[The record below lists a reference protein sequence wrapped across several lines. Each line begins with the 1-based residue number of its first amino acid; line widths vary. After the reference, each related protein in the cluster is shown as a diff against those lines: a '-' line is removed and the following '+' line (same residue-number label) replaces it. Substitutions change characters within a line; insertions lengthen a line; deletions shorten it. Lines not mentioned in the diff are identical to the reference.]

1 MESSQQ
7 GELQVKWT
15 PHKARCICCRHRSVC
30 YRAIAAVARSRH
42 LPRPAADFPGRERT
56 GENREERRAM
66 AESNPMWGFPRLR
79 RAATSFPG
87 NLHLVL
93 VLGPSGLLSSAPSPS
108 SSTDLGFRFSQ
119 DDFLLKMPVVMLR
132 SVGDL
137 LRYIDE
143 HHLTSDFTAKV
154 EYCQSDW
161 VSSAI
166 ETFAVTVKKIAQH
179 LQGFG
184 AELSETDLPDEANA
198 IEFLL
203 HSHTHRYRQMKDD
216 IRSVLKEGRLLLSN
230 LETVKA
236 SKRDVEAERDLKSDM
251 DTVQRLLAQLRDM
264 EEAFDG
270 FFEKH
275 HLKLLQYLQLLHYEM
290 RFQQMERVLERITA
304 KEADIDSVGTT
315 VVQTEQLLMDLE
327 ILDANAQE
335 EMARAQVLI
344 LHGHQLAANHHYALA
359 LIVQRCNELR
369 HRCDLI
375 TAAVRIKRASLT
387 RAQDLLLRLEGALR
401 WCDEGAYLL
410 ASQMVDRFQT
420 REGAQEALQY
430 LTYHQERAPSA
441 LKNSQDIVSLEL
453 EAILTPQL
461 QKQRAVSEEA
471 GRCTNQTHS
480 AGGPEARTPTDLA
493 ALQFSFDLLPGKR
506 AARKNNN
513 QRKIEVMHD
522 FQGNRSCLYGSTTE
536 TDSEAED
543 NPEQVTRHL
552 MKELIAT
559 ERIYVDELLSVL
571 LGYRAEMED
580 PSMSNL
586 LPSALR
592 SQKDVCSA
600 TCQRFTSST
609 AGMTQTHT
617 NSQTHT
623 CTQTHTQAVTDSSF
637 QCFHENPISFP
648 FPLRLGSSSRICRVA
663 WRHQRGW
670 GLASCNGINRG
681 TSCEVIRHTTSNR
694 TSCVCEQK
702 QKFQVYQRYCQNKP
716 RSELLWRQ
724 CSDSTFF
731 KECQKKLDHKLGLDS
746 YLLKPVQRLAK
757 YQLLLKELLKHCT
770 EDLYRCELQEAL
782 DSMLEL
788 LKSVNDSM
796 HQIAITGYQV
806 PTTQINRSDGV
817 DVYVSGCKI
826 YDTPLCF
833 NIKRFNP
840 HLIYITTFLIDFCR
854 PQPAGPGGAAG
865 GFSVWISHKRAAVRM
880 KELARFKP
888 MQRHL
893 FLAVGIT
900 ENVKGDVKK
909 FEIWYSG
916 REVVYIVQ
924 APTLEVKVAW
934 LTEIRKI
941 LTNQQKNRQDE
952 ALTLSDNPLS
962 DSASVMC
969 VSWGG
974 ASVGGC
980 SACLPVPNSSSTT
993 SHSHMNRGEES
1004 IYTSPAHSEPVV
1016 NSPRRTWPVPAH
1028 SVAICEGLEDWGAAT
1043 DLSNLSDSDEEDQP
1057 SPLVAGRYRVLVES
1071 SMASTDDII
1080 FNCGDVIQ
1088 LLHEEMSGMW
1098 MVRNINRKE
1107 EGRVLPEDLH
1117 RILGETS

>member
-1 MESSQQ
+1 
-7 GELQVKWT
+7 
-15 PHKARCICCRHRSVC
+15 
-30 YRAIAAVARSRH
+30 
-42 LPRPAADFPGRERT
+42 
-56 GENREERRAM
+56 M
-66 AESNPMWGFPRLR
+66 AESNPLRGFPRLR

-93 VLGPSGLLSSAPSPS
+93 VLHPTGLFSSTPSPS

-143 HHLTSDFTAKV
+143 NHLTTDFTAKV

-161 VSSAI
+161 IVLRTAI
-166 ETFAVTVKKIAQH
+166 ETFAVTVKEIAQL

-184 AELSETDLPDEANA
+184 SELSETELPDEANA

-216 IRSVLKEGRLLLSN
+216 IRSVTKEGRLLLSN
-230 LETVKA
+230 LATVKA
-236 SKRDVEAERDLKSDM
+236 SKRDVEEERDLKSDM
-251 DTVQRLLAQLRDM
+251 DTVQRLLAQLKDM

-275 HLKLLQYLQLLHYEM
+275 HLKMHQYLQLLHYEM
-290 RFQQMERVLERITA
+290 SFQQMEEALERISDQET
-304 KEADIDSVGTT
+304 DIASVGTT
-315 VVQTEQLLMDLE
+315 VVQTEQLLVDLE
-327 ILDANAQE
+327 MLDTCAQE
-335 EMARAQVLI
+335 EMGHAQVLI

-369 HRCDLI
+369 HHCDII
-375 TAAVRIKRASLT
+375 TTAVRTKRASLT
-387 RAQDLLLRLEGALR
+387 RARDLLLRLEGALR
-401 WCDEGAYLL
+401 WCDDGAYVL
-410 ASQMVDRFQT
+410 ASQMVDKFQT

-430 LTYHQERAPSA
+430 LSSHQERAPSA
-441 LKNSQDIVSLEL
+441 LKNSQDILSLEF

-461 QKQRAVSEEA
+461 QSQIYMVTEKLNVVQSMIRNREQCLRKLADVQVRPIQLVAPRPEPEQRCKSPLFSPKHGVDFNVLNSK
-471 GRCTNQTHS
+471 
-480 AGGPEARTPTDLA
+480 
-493 ALQFSFDLLPGKR
+493 FSFDLLPGKR
-506 AARKNNN
+506 AARRNNS
-513 QRKIEVMHD
+513 QRKIEVIHD
-522 FQGNRSCLYGSTTE
+522 FQGNRSCLYGSAPE

-543 NPEQVTRHL
+543 NPEQLTRHI

-586 LPSALR
+586 LPPALR
-592 SQKDVCSA
+592 SQKDVLFGNMPEIY
-600 TCQRFTSST
+600 Q
-609 AGMTQTHT
+609 
-617 NSQTHT
+617 
-623 CTQTHTQAVTDSSF
+623 
-637 QCFHENPISFP
+637 FH
-648 FPLRLGSSSRICRVA
+648 SRIFLQDLQGCLETPERVGTCFL
-663 WRHQRGW
+663 QRK
-670 GLASCNGINRG
+670 
-681 TSCEVIRHTTSNR
+681 E
-694 TSCVCEQK
+694 
-702 QKFQVYQRYCQNKP
+702 KFQVYERYCQNKP
-716 RSELLWRQ
+716 CSELLWRQ
-724 CSDSTFF
+724 CSDSPFF

-746 YLLKPVQRLAK
+746 YLLKPVQRLTK
-757 YQLLLKELLKHCT
+757 YQLLLKELLKHCR
-770 EDLYRCELQEAL
+770 EERHRCELQQAL

-796 HQIAITGYQV
+796 HQIAITGYQGDLSQLGRV
-806 PTTQINRSDGV
+806 VMQ
-817 DVYVSGCKI
+817 
-826 YDTPLCF
+826 
-833 NIKRFNP
+833 
-840 HLIYITTFLIDFCR
+840 
-854 PQPAGPGGAAG
+854 G

-893 FLAVGIT
+893 FLYELALLFCKRRDEDTHERTPFYSFKSCLRMSAVGIT

-941 LTNQQKNRQDE
+941 LTNQRKMCQDE
-952 ALTLSDNPLS
+952 TPSLQLSDNTLS
-962 DSASVMC
+962 DSASEMC

-980 SACLPVPNSSSTT
+980 SACLPFPHSSSAT
-993 SHSHMNRGEES
+993 SYSHRLRGEES
-1004 IYTSPAHSEPVV
+1004 IYTSPAHTEPVV
-1016 NSPRRTWPVPAH
+1016 HSPRRTWPVPAH

-1057 SPLVAGRYRVLVES
+1057 APLVAGRYRVMVES

-1098 MVRNINRKE
+1098 MVRNVSRGE
-1107 EGRVLPEDLH
+1107 EGRVLPEDLN
-1117 RILGETS
+1117 RILGETC

>member
-1 MESSQQ
+1 
-7 GELQVKWT
+7 
-15 PHKARCICCRHRSVC
+15 
-30 YRAIAAVARSRH
+30 
-42 LPRPAADFPGRERT
+42 
-56 GENREERRAM
+56 M
-66 AESNPMWGFPRLR
+66 AESNPLRGFPRLR

-93 VLGPSGLLSSAPSPS
+93 VLRPTGLLSTTPSPS

-143 HHLTSDFTAKV
+143 NHLTSDFTAKV

-161 VSSAI
+161 IVLRTAI
-166 ETFAVTVKKIAQH
+166 ETFAVTVKEIAQL

-184 AELSETDLPDEANA
+184 SELSETELPDEANA

-216 IRSVLKEGRLLLSN
+216 IRNVLKEGRLLLSN

-236 SKRDVEAERDLKSDM
+236 SKRDVEEERDIRADM

-275 HLKLLQYLQLLHYEM
+275 HLKLQQYLQLLHYEM
-290 RFQQMERVLERITA
+290 SFQQMDEVLTRL
-304 KEADIDSVGTT
+304 IDQEKDVAFVGTT
-315 VVQTEQLLMDLE
+315 VVQTEQLLRDLE
-327 ILDANAQE
+327 MLDTHAQE
-335 EMARAQVLI
+335 EMARAQVVI

-369 HRCDLI
+369 HHCDVI
-375 TAAVRIKRASLT
+375 TTAIRTKRASLT
-387 RAQDLLLRLEGALR
+387 RARDLLLRLEGALR
-401 WCDEGAYLL
+401 WCDQGAYLL

-420 REGAQEALQY
+420 REGAQEALHC
-430 LTYHQERAPSA
+430 LNCHQERAPSA
-441 LKNSQDIVSLEL
+441 LKNSQDTLSLEF

-461 QKQRAVSEEA
+461 QSQISMVTEKLNSMQSMIRNRELCLRKLADVQVRPVQLVAPRPEPDQTSQRCKSPLFSPKHGVDFNVLNSK
-471 GRCTNQTHS
+471 
-480 AGGPEARTPTDLA
+480 
-493 ALQFSFDLLPGKR
+493 FSFDLLPGKR
-506 AARKNNN
+506 AARRNNS

-522 FQGNRSCLYGSTTE
+522 FQGNRSCLYGPTTE

-543 NPEQVTRHL
+543 SPEQVTRHI

-592 SQKDVCSA
+592 SQKDVLFGNMPEIY
-600 TCQRFTSST
+600 Q
-609 AGMTQTHT
+609 
-617 NSQTHT
+617 
-623 CTQTHTQAVTDSSF
+623 
-637 QCFHENPISFP
+637 FH
-648 FPLRLGSSSRICRVA
+648 SRIFLQDLQGCLEMPERVGA
-663 WRHQRGW
+663 CFLQRK
-670 GLASCNGINRG
+670 
-681 TSCEVIRHTTSNR
+681 E
-694 TSCVCEQK
+694 
-702 QKFQVYQRYCQNKP
+702 KFQVYERYCQNKP
-716 RSELLWRQ
+716 RSEMLWRQ
-724 CSDSTFF
+724 CSDSPFF
-731 KECQKKLDHKLGLDS
+731 QECQMKLDHKLGLDS
-746 YLLKPVQRLAK
+746 YLLKPVQRLTK

-770 EDLYRCELQEAL
+770 EQRYRCELQDAL

-796 HQIAITGYQV
+796 HQIAITGYQGDLSQLGRV
-806 PTTQINRSDGV
+806 VLQ
-817 DVYVSGCKI
+817 
-826 YDTPLCF
+826 
-833 NIKRFNP
+833 
-840 HLIYITTFLIDFCR
+840 
-854 PQPAGPGGAAG
+854 G

-893 FLAVGIT
+893 FLYDHALLFCKRRDEDTHDRTPFYSFKSCLRMSAVGIT
-900 ENVKGDVKK
+900 ETVKGDVKK

-924 APTLEVKVAW
+924 APTVEVKVAW

-941 LTNQQKNRQDE
+941 LTNQLKLHQDE
-952 ALTLSDNPLS
+952 PPSLPLSDNPLS
-962 DSASVMC
+962 DSASEMC

-980 SACLPVPNSSSTT
+980 SACLPVPHSSST

-1004 IYTSPAHSEPVV
+1004 VHTSPAHSDPVV
-1016 NSPRRTWPVPAH
+1016 HSPRRTWPVPAH

-1057 SPLVAGRYRVLVES
+1057 APLVAGRYRVMVES
-1071 SMASTDDII
+1071 SMASSDDII

-1088 LLHEEMSGMW
+1088 LLHEELSGIW
-1098 MVRNINRKE
+1098 IVRNISRGE
-1107 EGRVLPEDLH
+1107 EGRVHSEDLH
-1117 RILGETS
+1117 RILGEIC

>member
-1 MESSQQ
+1 
-7 GELQVKWT
+7 
-15 PHKARCICCRHRSVC
+15 
-30 YRAIAAVARSRH
+30 
-42 LPRPAADFPGRERT
+42 
-56 GENREERRAM
+56 M
-66 AESNPMWGFPRLR
+66 AESNPLRGFPRLR

-93 VLGPSGLLSSAPSPS
+93 VLRPTSLISPAPSPS

-143 HHLTSDFTAKV
+143 NHLTSDFTGTV
-154 EYCQSDW
+154 EYCHSDW
-161 VSSAI
+161 IVLRTAI
-166 ETFAVTVKKIAQH
+166 ESFAVTVKEIAQL

-184 AELSETDLPDEANA
+184 SELAETELPDEANG

-230 LETVKA
+230 LETAKA
-236 SKRDVEAERDLKSDM
+236 SKRDGVEERDIQADT

-275 HLKLLQYLQLLHYEM
+275 HLKLQQYLQLIRYEIS
-290 RFQQMERVLERITA
+290 FQQMDEVLERLSA
-304 KEADIDSVGTT
+304 QEKDILSVGNT
-315 VVQTEQLLMDLE
+315 VVQTEQQLKDLE
-327 ILDANAQE
+327 ILDDQAQE
-335 EMARAQVLI
+335 EMARAQVVI

-369 HRCDLI
+369 HHCDVI
-375 TAAVRIKRASLT
+375 TTAIRAKRASLT
-387 RAQDLLLRLEGALR
+387 RARDLLLRLEEALR

-430 LTYHQERAPSA
+430 LSSHQERAPTA
-441 LKNSQDIVSLEL
+441 LKNSQDILSLEF
-453 EAILTPQL
+453 EAILSPQL
-461 QKQRAVSEEA
+461 QSQISVVTEKLSSVQAMIRNREQCLRKLADIQVRPIQLVAPRPEPDQTSL
-471 GRCTNQTHS
+471 RCKSPLFSPKHGVDFNVLNS
-480 AGGPEARTPTDLA
+480 K
-493 ALQFSFDLLPGKR
+493 FSFDLLPGKKASR
-506 AARKNNN
+506 RNTG

-522 FQGNRSCLYGSTTE
+522 YQGNRSCLYGPAPD
-536 TDSEAED
+536 TDSEAEE
-543 NPEQVTRHL
+543 NPEQVTRHI

-580 PSMSNL
+580 PALSSL

-592 SQKDVCSA
+592 SQKDVLFGNMPEIY
-600 TCQRFTSST
+600 Q
-609 AGMTQTHT
+609 
-617 NSQTHT
+617 
-623 CTQTHTQAVTDSSF
+623 
-637 QCFHENPISFP
+637 FH
-648 FPLRLGSSSRICRVA
+648 SRIFLQDLQGCLETPERVGA
-663 WRHQRGW
+663 CFLRRK
-670 GLASCNGINRG
+670 
-681 TSCEVIRHTTSNR
+681 E
-694 TSCVCEQK
+694 
-702 QKFQVYQRYCQNKP
+702 KFQVYERYCQNKP

-724 CSDSTFF
+724 CSDSPFF
-731 KECQKKLDHKLGLDS
+731 QECQKKLDHKLGLDS
-746 YLLKPVQRLAK
+746 YLLKPVQRLTK

-770 EDLYRCELQEAL
+770 EDQYRCELQEAL

-788 LKSVNDSM
+788 LKAVNDSM
-796 HQIAITGYQV
+796 HQIAITGYQGDLSQLGRV
-806 PTTQINRSDGV
+806 VLQ
-817 DVYVSGCKI
+817 
-826 YDTPLCF
+826 
-833 NIKRFNP
+833 
-840 HLIYITTFLIDFCR
+840 
-854 PQPAGPGGAAG
+854 G

-893 FLAVGIT
+893 FLYEHALLFCKRRDEDTHDRAPFYSFKHCLRMSAVGIT

-916 REVVYIVQ
+916 REEVYIVQ
-924 APTLEVKVAW
+924 APTLEVKVSW

-941 LTNQQKNRQDE
+941 LTNQQKLRNDE
-952 ALTLSDNPLS
+952 APSLLVSDTALS
-962 DSASVMC
+962 DSVSGVC

-974 ASVGGC
+974 ASMGGC
-980 SACLPVPNSSSTT
+980 SACLHVPHSSTAT
-993 SHSHMNRGEES
+993 SHSHRFQGEES
-1004 IYTSPAHSEPVV
+1004 IHISPALSDPVV
-1016 NSPRRTWPVPAH
+1016 HSPRRSWPAPAH
-1028 SVAICEGLEDWGAAT
+1028 SVAICEGLEDWGGAT
-1043 DLSNLSDSDEEDQP
+1043 DLSNLSDSEEDDQP
-1057 SPLVAGRYRVLVES
+1057 APLVAGRYRVMVES

-1088 LLHEEMSGMW
+1088 LLHEDSSGMW
-1098 MVRNINRKE
+1098 MVRNVSRGE

-1117 RILGETS
+1117 RILGETC

>member
-1 MESSQQ
+1 
-7 GELQVKWT
+7 
-15 PHKARCICCRHRSVC
+15 
-30 YRAIAAVARSRH
+30 
-42 LPRPAADFPGRERT
+42 
-56 GENREERRAM
+56 M
-66 AESNPMWGFPRLR
+66 AESNPLRGFPRLR
-79 RAATSFPG
+79 RAAVSSAERWGGGRLETGRRGYCSRETRAVLKIVQFCGTETSFPG

-93 VLGPSGLLSSAPSPS
+93 VLRPSGLLSSAPSPS

-143 HHLTSDFTAKV
+143 NHLTSEFTGRV
-154 EYCQSDW
+154 QYCQSDW
-161 VSSAI
+161 IVLRTAI
-166 ETFAVTVKKIAQH
+166 ETFAVTVKEIAQL

-184 AELSETDLPDEANA
+184 SELSETELPDEPNA
-198 IEFLL
+198 IEFLV

-216 IRSVLKEGRLLLSN
+216 IRGVLKEGRLLLSN

-236 SKRDVEAERDLKSDM
+236 SKRDVEEEKDIQADM

-275 HLKLLQYLQLLHYEM
+275 HLKLQQYLQLLHYEM
-290 RFQQMERVLERITA
+290 SFQQMEEELENLSA
-304 KEADIDSVGTT
+304 QEKEISCVGTT
-315 VVQTEQLLMDLE
+315 VVQTEQMLKDLE
-327 ILDANAQE
+327 MLDKHAQE
-335 EMARAQVLI
+335 EMARAQVVI

-369 HRCDLI
+369 HLCDVI
-375 TAAVRIKRASLT
+375 TAAIRTKRASLI
-387 RAQDLLLRLEGALR
+387 RARDLLLRLEEALR

-410 ASQMVDRFQT
+410 ASQMVDKFQT
-420 REGAQEALQY
+420 REGAQDALQY
-430 LTYHQERAPSA
+430 LSCHQERAPSA
-441 LKNSQDIVSLEL
+441 LRNNQDILSLEF
-453 EAILTPQL
+453 EAILTQQL
-461 QKQRAVSEEA
+461 QSQICTVMEKLNTMQSMIRNREQCLRKLADLQVRPIQLVAPRPEPDQSAQRCKSPLFSPKHGVDFNVLNSK
-471 GRCTNQTHS
+471 
-480 AGGPEARTPTDLA
+480 
-493 ALQFSFDLLPGKR
+493 FSFDLLPGKR
-506 AARKNNN
+506 ASRRNNS

-522 FQGNRSCLYGSTTE
+522 YQGNRSCLYGPTPE

-543 NPEQVTRHL
+543 NPEQVTRHI

-592 SQKDVCSA
+592 SQKDVLFGNMPEIYQFHSRQA
-600 TCQRFTSST
+600 
-609 AGMTQTHT
+609 THT
-617 NSQTHT
+617 LSS
-623 CTQTHTQAVTDSSF
+623 QAVMEVFLQDLQSCLETPERVGA
-637 QCFHENPISFP
+637 CF
-648 FPLRLGSSSRICRVA
+648 L
-663 WRHQRGW
+663 QRK
-670 GLASCNGINRG
+670 
-681 TSCEVIRHTTSNR
+681 E
-694 TSCVCEQK
+694 
-702 QKFQVYQRYCQNKP
+702 KFQVYQRYCQNKP
-716 RSELLWRQ
+716 CSELLWRQ
-724 CSDSTFF
+724 CSDSLFF
-731 KECQKKLDHKLGLDS
+731 QECQKKLDHKLGLDS
-746 YLLKPVQRLAK
+746 YLLKPVQRLTK

-770 EDLYRCELQEAL
+770 EERYHCELQVAL

-796 HQIAITGYQV
+796 HQIAITGYQGDLGQLGRV
-806 PTTQINRSDGV
+806 VMQGS
-817 DVYVSGCKI
+817 
-826 YDTPLCF
+826 
-833 NIKRFNP
+833 
-840 HLIYITTFLIDFCR
+840 
-854 PQPAGPGGAAG
+854 
-865 GFSVWISHKRAAVRM
+865 FSVWISHKRAAVRM

-893 FLAVGIT
+893 FLYDHALLFCKRRDEDTHDRMPFYSFKSCLRMSAVGIT

-924 APTLEVKVAW
+924 APTVEVKVTW

-941 LTNQQKNRQDE
+941 LTNQQKLHQDE
-952 ALTLSDNPLS
+952 APSLQLSDNALS
-962 DSASVMC
+962 ESASEMC

-980 SACLPVPNSSSTT
+980 SACLPVPHSSSAT
-993 SHSHMNRGEES
+993 SHSHKLRGEES
-1004 IYTSPAHSEPVV
+1004 IHTSPAHLDPVV
-1016 NSPRRTWPVPAH
+1016 HSPPRSWPVSAH
-1028 SVAICEGLEDWGAAT
+1028 SVAICEGLEDWGAT
-1043 DLSNLSDSDEEDQP
+1043 DLSNLSDSEEDDQP
-1057 SPLVAGRYRVLVES
+1057 APLVVGRYRVMVES

-1088 LLHEEMSGMW
+1088 LLHEDLSGMW
-1098 MVRNINRKE
+1098 MVRNISRGE

-1117 RILGETS
+1117 RILGETC

>member
-1 MESSQQ
+1 
-7 GELQVKWT
+7 
-15 PHKARCICCRHRSVC
+15 
-30 YRAIAAVARSRH
+30 
-42 LPRPAADFPGRERT
+42 
-56 GENREERRAM
+56 M
-66 AESNPMWGFPRLR
+66 AESNPIWGFPRLR

-93 VLGPSGLLSSAPSPS
+93 VLRPTGLLSTTPSPS

-143 HHLTSDFTAKV
+143 NHLTSDFSAKV

-161 VSSAI
+161 IVLRTAI
-166 ETFAVTVKKIAQH
+166 ETFAVTVKEIAQL

-184 AELSETDLPDEANA
+184 SELSETELPDEASA

-216 IRSVLKEGRLLLSN
+216 IRNVLKEGRLLLSN

-236 SKRDVEAERDLKSDM
+236 SKRDVEEEREIKGDM

-275 HLKLLQYLQLLHYEM
+275 HLKLQQYLQLLHYEM
-290 RFQQMERVLERITA
+290 SFQQMDEVLERLTDQE
-304 KEADIDSVGTT
+304 KDIAFAGNT
-315 VVQTEQLLMDLE
+315 VVQTEQLLRDLE
-327 ILDANAQE
+327 TLDTHAQE
-335 EMARAQVLI
+335 EMARAQVVI

-369 HRCDLI
+369 HHCDVI
-375 TAAVRIKRASLT
+375 TIAIRTKRASLT
-387 RAQDLLLRLEGALR
+387 RARDLLLRLEGALR

-410 ASQMVDRFQT
+410 ASQMVDKFQT

-430 LTYHQERAPSA
+430 LSCHQERAPSA
-441 LKNSQDIVSLEL
+441 LKNSQDTLSLEF

-461 QKQRAVSEEA
+461 QSQISMVTEKLNSMQSMIRNREQCLRKLADVQVRPIQLVAPRPEPEQTLQRCKSPLFSPKHGVDFNVLNSK
-471 GRCTNQTHS
+471 
-480 AGGPEARTPTDLA
+480 
-493 ALQFSFDLLPGKR
+493 FSFDLLPGKR
-506 AARKNNN
+506 AARRNSS
-513 QRKIEVMHD
+513 QPKIEVMHD

-536 TDSEAED
+536 TESETED
-543 NPEQVTRHL
+543 NPEQVTRHV

-559 ERIYVDELLSVL
+559 ERIYVDELLAVL

-586 LPSALR
+586 LPSALL
-592 SQKDVCSA
+592 SQKDVLFGNMPEIY
-600 TCQRFTSST
+600 Q
-609 AGMTQTHT
+609 
-617 NSQTHT
+617 
-623 CTQTHTQAVTDSSF
+623 
-637 QCFHENPISFP
+637 FH
-648 FPLRLGSSSRICRVA
+648 SRIFLQDLQGCLETPERVGA
-663 WRHQRGW
+663 CFLRRK
-670 GLASCNGINRG
+670 
-681 TSCEVIRHTTSNR
+681 E
-694 TSCVCEQK
+694 
-702 QKFQVYQRYCQNKP
+702 KFQVYQRYCQNKP
-716 RSELLWRQ
+716 RSDLLWRQ
-724 CSDSTFF
+724 CSDSLFF
-731 KECQKKLDHKLGLDS
+731 QECQKKLDHKLGLDS
-746 YLLKPVQRLAK
+746 YLLKPVQRLTK

-770 EDLYRCELQEAL
+770 EERFRCELREAL
-782 DSMLEL
+782 NSMLEL

-796 HQIAITGYQV
+796 HQIAITGYQGDLSQLGRV
-806 PTTQINRSDGV
+806 VMQ
-817 DVYVSGCKI
+817 
-826 YDTPLCF
+826 
-833 NIKRFNP
+833 
-840 HLIYITTFLIDFCR
+840 
-854 PQPAGPGGAAG
+854 G

-880 KELARFKP
+880 KEMARFKP

-893 FLAVGIT
+893 FLYDHALLFCKRRDEDSHDRTPFYSFKSCLRMSAVGIT
-900 ENVKGDVKK
+900 ETVKGDVKK

-924 APTLEVKVAW
+924 ASTVEVKVAW

-941 LTNQQKNRQDE
+941 LTNQQKLRQDE
-952 ALTLSDNPLS
+952 TPSLPLSDNPIS
-962 DSASVMC
+962 DSASEIC

-980 SACLPVPNSSSTT
+980 SACLPVPHSSSATT
-993 SHSHMNRGEES
+993 HSHKHRGEES
-1004 IYTSPAHSEPVV
+1004 VHTSPAHSDPVV
-1016 NSPRRTWPVPAH
+1016 HSPRRTWPVPAH
-1028 SVAICEGLEDWGAAT
+1028 SVAICDGLEDWGAT
-1043 DLSNLSDSDEEDQP
+1043 DLSNISDSDEEDQP
-1057 SPLVAGRYRVLVES
+1057 SPLVAGRYRVMVES

-1080 FNCGDVIQ
+1080 FNSGDVIQ
-1088 LLHEEMSGMW
+1088 LLHEEVSGMW
-1098 MVRNINRKE
+1098 MVRNVSRGE

-1117 RILGETS
+1117 RILGETC

>member
-1 MESSQQ
+1 MGNKNLGVIFISQ
-7 GELQVKWT
+7 LQK
-15 PHKARCICCRHRSVC
+15 
-30 YRAIAAVARSRH
+30 
-42 LPRPAADFPGRERT
+42 
-56 GENREERRAM
+56 
-66 AESNPMWGFPRLR
+66 
-79 RAATSFPG
+79 TSFPG

-93 VLGPSGLLSSAPSPS
+93 VLRPSGLLSSTPSPS

-143 HHLTSDFTAKV
+143 NHLTSDFTAKV

-161 VSSAI
+161 IVLRTAI
-166 ETFAVTVKKIAQH
+166 ETFAVTVKEIAQL
-179 LQGFG
+179 LQSFG
-184 AELSETDLPDEANA
+184 SELSETELPDEANA

-236 SKRDVEAERDLKSDM
+236 SKRDVEEERDLKSDM

-275 HLKLLQYLQLLHYEM
+275 HLKMQQYLQLLHYEIS
-290 RFQQMERVLERITA
+290 FQQMEEVLLRII
-304 KEADIDSVGTT
+304 KQEQDVSSVGTT
-315 VVQTEQLLMDLE
+315 VVQTEQLLTELE
-327 ILDANAQE
+327 TLDKHAEE
-335 EMARAQVLI
+335 EMGRAQVVI
-344 LHGHQLAANHHYALA
+344 LHGHQLAASHHYALA

-369 HRCDLI
+369 HHCDVI
-375 TAAVRIKRASLT
+375 TAAIRTKRASLV
-387 RAQDLLLRLEGALR
+387 RARDLLLRLEEALR

-410 ASQMVDRFQT
+410 ASQMVDRFQS

-430 LTYHQERAPSA
+430 LSCHQQRAPSA
-441 LKNSQDIVSLEL
+441 RSCQDVLSLEM
-453 EAILTPQL
+453 EGILSPTL
-461 QKQRAVSEEA
+461 QCQVSMVTEK
-471 GRCTNQTHS
+471 
-480 AGGPEARTPTDLA
+480 LA
-493 ALQFSFDLLPGKR
+493 AVQLMMRNREQCLRKIADMTVRPIQLVAPRPEPSQTRSPLFSPKHGVDFNVLNSKFSFDLLPGKR
-506 AARKNNN
+506 AARRNNS

-543 NPEQVTRHL
+543 NPEQVTRHV

-586 LPSALR
+586 LPPALC
-592 SQKDVCSA
+592 SEKDVLFGNMPEIY
-600 TCQRFTSST
+600 Q
-609 AGMTQTHT
+609 
-617 NSQTHT
+617 
-623 CTQTHTQAVTDSSF
+623 
-637 QCFHENPISFP
+637 FH
-648 FPLRLGSSSRICRVA
+648 SRIFLQDLQSCLESPERVGA
-663 WRHQRGW
+663 KFLQRKD
-670 GLASCNGINRG
+670 R
-681 TSCEVIRHTTSNR
+681 
-694 TSCVCEQK
+694 
-702 QKFQVYQRYCQNKP
+702 FQVYERYCQNKP

-724 CSDSTFF
+724 VSDSPFF
-731 KECQKKLDHKLGLDS
+731 QECQRKLEHKLGLDS

-770 EDLYRCELQEAL
+770 EERYRCELQEAL

-796 HQIAITGYQV
+796 HQIAITGYQGDLSQLGRV
-806 PTTQINRSDGV
+806 VLQ
-817 DVYVSGCKI
+817 
-826 YDTPLCF
+826 
-833 NIKRFNP
+833 
-840 HLIYITTFLIDFCR
+840 
-854 PQPAGPGGAAG
+854 G

-893 FLAVGIT
+893 FLYDLALLFCKRRDEDAHGRTPFYSFKSCLRMSAVGIT
-900 ENVKGDVKK
+900 ENVKGDMKK

-924 APTLEVKVAW
+924 APTLEVKVSW

-941 LTNQQKNRQDE
+941 LTNQQKMRQDE
-952 ALTLSDNPLS
+952 APSLPLS
-962 DSASVMC
+962 DSQLSDSFSASEMC

-980 SACLPVPNSSSTT
+980 SACLPVTHSSSAT
-993 SHSHMNRGEES
+993 SHAHRRQGEES
-1004 IYTSPAHSEPVV
+1004 LHTSPAHSDPVV
-1016 NSPRRTWPVPAH
+1016 HSPRRTWPVPAH
-1028 SVAICEGLEDWGAAT
+1028 SVAICDGLEDWGAT
-1043 DLSNLSDSDEEDQP
+1043 DLSNISDSDEEDQP
-1057 SPLVAGRYRVLVES
+1057 APLVAGRYRVMVES

-1088 LLHEEMSGMW
+1088 LLHEELSGMW
-1098 MVRNINRKE
+1098 MVRNISRGE

-1117 RILGETS
+1117 RILGETC

>member
-1 MESSQQ
+1 
-7 GELQVKWT
+7 
-15 PHKARCICCRHRSVC
+15 
-30 YRAIAAVARSRH
+30 
-42 LPRPAADFPGRERT
+42 
-56 GENREERRAM
+56 M
-66 AESNPMWGFPRLR
+66 AESNPLRGFPRLR

-93 VLGPSGLLSSAPSPS
+93 VLRPSGLFSSAPSPS

-143 HHLTSDFTAKV
+143 NHLTTDFTAKV

-161 VSSAI
+161 IVLRTAI
-166 ETFAVTVKKIAQH
+166 ETFAVTVKEIAQL

-184 AELSETDLPDEANA
+184 SELSETKLPDEANA

-203 HSHTHRYRQMKDD
+203 HSQTHRYRKMKDD
-216 IRSVLKEGRLLLSN
+216 IRSVTKEGRLLLSN

-236 SKRDVEAERDLKSDM
+236 SKRDVEEERNIKSDM

-275 HLKLLQYLQLLHYEM
+275 HLKMHQYLQMLHYELS
-290 RFQQMERVLERITA
+290 FQQMEEALERISDQET
-304 KEADIDSVGTT
+304 DIASVGAT

-327 ILDANAQE
+327 MLDTHAQE
-335 EMARAQVLI
+335 EMGHAQVLI

-369 HRCDLI
+369 HHCDII
-375 TAAVRIKRASLT
+375 TTAIRTKRASLT
-387 RAQDLLLRLEGALR
+387 RARDLLLRLEGALR
-401 WCDEGAYLL
+401 WCDDGAYVL
-410 ASQMVDRFQT
+410 ASQMVDKFQT

-430 LTYHQERAPSA
+430 LSSHQERAPSA
-441 LKNSQDIVSLEL
+441 LKNSQDILSLEF

-461 QKQRAVSEEA
+461 QSQISMVTEKLNAVQSMIRNREQCLRKLADVQVRPIQLVAPRPEPEQRCKSPLFSPKHGVDFNVLNSK
-471 GRCTNQTHS
+471 
-480 AGGPEARTPTDLA
+480 
-493 ALQFSFDLLPGKR
+493 FSFDLLPGKR
-506 AARKNNN
+506 AARRNNS

-522 FQGNRSCLYGSTTE
+522 FQGNRSCLYGSAPE
-536 TDSEAED
+536 TDSEAEE
-543 NPEQVTRHL
+543 NPEQLTRHI

-586 LPSALR
+586 LPPALR
-592 SQKDVCSA
+592 SQKDVLFGNMPEIY
-600 TCQRFTSST
+600 Q
-609 AGMTQTHT
+609 
-617 NSQTHT
+617 
-623 CTQTHTQAVTDSSF
+623 
-637 QCFHENPISFP
+637 FH
-648 FPLRLGSSSRICRVA
+648 SRIFLQDLQGCLETPERVGTCFL
-663 WRHQRGW
+663 QRK
-670 GLASCNGINRG
+670 
-681 TSCEVIRHTTSNR
+681 E
-694 TSCVCEQK
+694 
-702 QKFQVYQRYCQNKP
+702 KFQVYERYCQNKP
-716 RSELLWRQ
+716 CSELLWRQ
-724 CSDSTFF
+724 CSDSPFF

-746 YLLKPVQRLAK
+746 YLLKPVQRLTK
-757 YQLLLKELLKHCT
+757 YQLLLKELLKHCR
-770 EDLYRCELQEAL
+770 EERYRCELQQAL

-796 HQIAITGYQV
+796 HQIAITGYQGDLSQLGRV
-806 PTTQINRSDGV
+806 VMQ
-817 DVYVSGCKI
+817 
-826 YDTPLCF
+826 
-833 NIKRFNP
+833 
-840 HLIYITTFLIDFCR
+840 
-854 PQPAGPGGAAG
+854 G

-893 FLAVGIT
+893 FLYELALLFCKRRDEDTHERTPFYSFKSCLRMSAVGIT

-941 LTNQQKNRQDE
+941 LTNQQKMCQDE
-952 ALTLSDNPLS
+952 TPSLQLSDNTLS
-962 DSASVMC
+962 DSASEMC

-980 SACLPVPNSSSTT
+980 SACLPFPHSSSAT
-993 SHSHMNRGEES
+993 SYSHRLRGEES
-1004 IYTSPAHSEPVV
+1004 IDTSPAHTEPVV
-1016 NSPRRTWPVPAH
+1016 HSPRRTWPVPAH

-1057 SPLVAGRYRVLVES
+1057 APLVAGRYRVMVES

-1098 MVRNINRKE
+1098 MVRNVSRGE
-1107 EGRVLPEDLH
+1107 EGRVLPEDLN
-1117 RILGETS
+1117 RILGETY

>member
-1 MESSQQ
+1 
-7 GELQVKWT
+7 
-15 PHKARCICCRHRSVC
+15 
-30 YRAIAAVARSRH
+30 
-42 LPRPAADFPGRERT
+42 
-56 GENREERRAM
+56 M
-66 AESNPMWGFPRLR
+66 AESNPLWGFPRLR

-93 VLGPSGLLSSAPSPS
+93 VLRPSGLLSSTPSPS

-143 HHLTSDFTAKV
+143 NHLASDFAAKV

-161 VSSAI
+161 LVLRSSI
-166 ETFAVTVKKIAQH
+166 ETFAVTVKEIAQL

-184 AELSETDLPDEANA
+184 SELSETELPDEANA

-203 HSHTHRYRQMKDD
+203 HSHTHRYRQLKDE
-216 IRSVLKEGRLLLSN
+216 IRGVLKEGRLLLSN
-230 LETVKA
+230 LETVKTA
-236 SKRDVEAERDLKSDM
+236 KRDAEEEREIQSDM

-275 HLKLLQYLQLLHYEM
+275 HLKLQQYLQLLHYEVS
-290 RFQQMERVLERITA
+290 FQQMDEVLERICA
-304 KEADIDSVGTT
+304 QEKEIASVGTT
-315 VVQTEQLLMDLE
+315 VVQTEQLLKDLDS
-327 ILDANAQE
+327 LDIHAQE
-335 EMARAQVLI
+335 EMARAQVVI

-359 LIVQRCNELR
+359 LIIQRCNELR
-369 HRCDLI
+369 HHCDVI
-375 TAAVRIKRASLT
+375 TTAIRTKRASLT
-387 RAQDLLLRLEGALR
+387 RTRDLLLRLEEALN

-430 LTYHQERAPSA
+430 LSCHQERAPSA
-441 LKNSQDIVSLEL
+441 LNNCQDILSFDF
-453 EAILTPQL
+453 EAVLSPQL
-461 QKQRAVSEEA
+461 QSQITMVTEKLSSVQSMIRNREQCLRRLADVQVRPIQLVAPRPEPDQNLL
-471 GRCTNQTHS
+471 RCKSPLFSPKHGVDFNVLNS
-480 AGGPEARTPTDLA
+480 K
-493 ALQFSFDLLPGKR
+493 FSFDLLPGKR
-506 AARKNNN
+506 AARRNNS

-522 FQGNRSCLYGSTTE
+522 YQGNRSCLYGPSPE

-543 NPEQVTRHL
+543 NPEQVTRHI

-559 ERIYVDELLSVL
+559 ERVYVDELLSVL

-592 SQKDVCSA
+592 SQKDVLFGNMPEIY
-600 TCQRFTSST
+600 Q
-609 AGMTQTHT
+609 
-617 NSQTHT
+617 
-623 CTQTHTQAVTDSSF
+623 
-637 QCFHENPISFP
+637 FH
-648 FPLRLGSSSRICRVA
+648 SRIFLQDLQGCLETPERVGSCFL
-663 WRHQRGW
+663 QRK
-670 GLASCNGINRG
+670 
-681 TSCEVIRHTTSNR
+681 E
-694 TSCVCEQK
+694 
-702 QKFQVYQRYCQNKP
+702 KFQVYERYCQNKP

-731 KECQKKLDHKLGLDS
+731 QECQKKLDHKLGLDS
-746 YLLKPVQRLAK
+746 YLLKPVQRLTK
-757 YQLLLKELLKHCT
+757 YQLLLKELLKHCV
-770 EDLYRCELQEAL
+770 EERYRFELQEAL

-796 HQIAITGYQV
+796 HQIAITGYQG
-806 PTTQINRSDGV
+806 D
-817 DVYVSGCKI
+817 
-826 YDTPLCF
+826 
-833 NIKRFNP
+833 
-840 HLIYITTFLIDFCR
+840 LIQLGR
-854 PQPAGPGGAAG
+854 VVMQG
-865 GFSVWISHKRAAVRM
+865 GFNVWISHKRAAVRM

-893 FLAVGIT
+893 FLYEHALLFCKRRDEDNHDRTPFYSFKSCLRMSAVGIT
-900 ENVKGDVKK
+900 ESVKGDVKK

-916 REVVYIVQ
+916 REVVYVVQ
-924 APTLEVKVAW
+924 APTVEVKASW

-941 LTNQQKNRQDE
+941 LTNQQKLHQDE
-952 ALTLSDNPLS
+952 TPSLPLSDNPLS
-962 DSASVMC
+962 DSASEMC

-980 SACLPVPNSSSTT
+980 SACLPVPHSSSAT
-993 SHSHMNRGEES
+993 SHSHRFRGEES
-1004 IYTSPAHSEPVV
+1004 TYSSPAHSDPVV
-1016 NSPRRTWPVPAH
+1016 HSPRRSWPVAAH
-1028 SVAICEGLEDWGAAT
+1028 SVAICEGLEDWGAT
-1043 DLSNLSDSDEEDQP
+1043 DLSALSDSDEDDQP
-1057 SPLVAGRYRVLVES
+1057 APLVAGRYRVMVES

-1088 LLHEEMSGMW
+1088 LLHEDSSGMW
-1098 MVRNINRKE
+1098 MVKNISRGE

-1117 RILGETS
+1117 RILGETY

>member
-1 MESSQQ
+1 MSGS
-7 GELQVKWT
+7 VVS
-15 PHKARCICCRHRSVC
+15 RHRSVC
-30 YRAIAAVARSRH
+30 YRAIAAAARSRH

-161 VSSAI
+161 VLLRQAI

-290 RFQQMERVLERITA
+290 RFQQMEGVLERITA

-461 QKQRAVSEEA
+461 QSQISMVAEKLNSMQSMIRNREQCLKKLADVQIRPIQLVAPRPEPQQTLQRCKSPLFSPKHGVDFNVLNSK
-471 GRCTNQTHS
+471 
-480 AGGPEARTPTDLA
+480 
-493 ALQFSFDLLPGKR
+493 FSFDLLPGKR

-571 LGYRAEMED
+571 LGYRAVMED

-592 SQKDVCSA
+592 SQKDVLFGNMPEIY
-600 TCQRFTSST
+600 Q
-609 AGMTQTHT
+609 
-617 NSQTHT
+617 
-623 CTQTHTQAVTDSSF
+623 
-637 QCFHENPISFP
+637 FH
-648 FPLRLGSSSRICRVA
+648 SRIFFQDLQSCLETPERVGA
-663 WRHQRGW
+663 CFLQR
-670 GLASCNGINRG
+670 
-681 TSCEVIRHTTSNR
+681 
-694 TSCVCEQK
+694 K

-796 HQIAITGYQV
+796 HQIAITGYQADLSQLGRV
-806 PTTQINRSDGV
+806 VLQ
-817 DVYVSGCKI
+817 
-826 YDTPLCF
+826 
-833 NIKRFNP
+833 
-840 HLIYITTFLIDFCR
+840 
-854 PQPAGPGGAAG
+854 G

-893 FLAVGIT
+893 FLYELVLLFCKRRDEDNLDRTPYYSFKSCLRMSAVGIT

-962 DSASVMC
+962 DS
-969 VSWGG
+969 
-974 ASVGGC
+974 
-980 SACLPVPNSSSTT
+980 SSTT
-993 SHSHMNRGEES
+993 SHSHRTRGEES

-1043 DLSNLSDSDEEDQP
+1043 DLSNLSDSDDEDQP